1 MHEQKATAVIEIGIK
16 KMRMSADDI
25 FLWSTWIGVIALA
38 IGVICACA
46 IAVSG
51 KIRDDRLKVELS
63 RSEIKL
69 AQMRADN
76 LAMEKIAE
84 PREFPVYGRNGDA
97 VAINN
102 ELRDKFGGV
111 KVWIQTVPDFE
122 SERLT
127 VSLAGLFRAVNWSA
141 VKVGSEDTGIGMLAI
156 MEGVRI
162 LVKQQPQETLA
173 QAADLLWKR
182 LQMELG
188 TNFFSVHVEPL
199 PPPLEGAQ
207 FIPPDMSR
215 LPSDTLLI
223 VVGMKPISALLSEKN
238 AMARGTAPAQ

>member
-1 MHEQKATAVIEIGIK
+1 MGIRK
-16 KMRMSADDI
+16 YLRAGMSADDV
-25 FLWSTWIGVIALA
+25 FVLANWFGVGALA
-38 IGVICACA
+38 VGVICACA

-51 KIRDDRLKVELS
+51 KIRDDRLKFELS
-63 RSEIKL
+63 QSEIKL

-76 LAMEKIAE
+76 LAMEKIVE
-84 PREFPVYGRNGDA
+84 RREFPVYGRNGDA
-97 VAINN
+97 VMINN

-111 KVWIQTVPDFE
+111 KVWVQTVPDFE

-127 VSLAGLFRAVNWSA
+127 VSLTGLFRAVNWSA
-141 VKVGSEDTGIGMLAI
+141 VKVGPEDTGIGMLAI

-188 TNFFSVHVEPL
+188 ANFFSVHVEPL
-199 PPPLEGAQ
+199 PPPLNGTQ
-207 FIPPDMSR
+207 FIPPEMSR
-215 LPSDTLLI
+215 LPTDTLLI
-223 VVGMKPISALLSEKN
+223 LVGMKPISSLLSEKN
-238 AMARGTAPAQ
+238 TKARGDPRTRNE